1 MKNASGGS
9 DLRQSGHTSLESLSS
24 STSSIDD
31 EVGNSGIELRQ
42 IFRQENNPGNQQDD
56 LGNHQ
61 DDHVEEVSGNHDDVL
76 LVSYEDTEKLLSP
89 STGSS
94 PLDPPTYTSSS
105 KRFCVTKRS
114 IIISRI
120 VILLVG
126 VVFLVTGGILAG
138 SIRHHPSCDENFN
151 ISNCSLICQLNTI
164 PHQAPS
170 RTKGFLTP
178 TPVIITPTE
187 SYDTSTFFLSP
198 TPSPIPDVPLYDERT
213 IPYDPSSIV
222 SNQSGVGGSGM
233 GEMCRCHM

>member
-1 MKNASGGS
+1 MEEF
-9 DLRQSGHTSLESLSS
+9 D
-24 STSSIDD
+24 
-31 EVGNSGIELRQ
+31 
-42 IFRQENNPGNQQDD
+42 NQP
-56 LGNHQ
+56 
-61 DDHVEEVSGNHDDVL
+61 

-89 STGSS
+89 DTGSS
-94 PLDPPTYTSSS
+94 LLDQPTYTSSS

-187 SYDTSTFFLSP
+187 SYDTSISP
-198 TPSPIPDVPLYDERT
+198 TPSPRPDVPLYDERT
-213 IPYDPSSIV
+213 IPYPSSI
-222 SNQSGVGGSGM
+222 GSGM
-233 GEMCRCHM
+233 GEMCRCDM